1 MLIAWKR
8 LLLFLR
14 NFQLNLNCEDYSL
27 NLDWVLWRNLMKSIR
42 HLLFAVLLI
51 FATCSTVAVSPFM
64 IEDKPLNAALFF
76 GVTFG
81 GKTTDEAKLLIDKVK
96 GYTNLFVVD
105 SWDISLNE
113 TALDEI
119 CEYDTNADLSIIV
132 YFNFVL
138 YNYTYQVGNIYNS
151 TTWDDYGVRPFHMAW
166 LNSARENWGEKFLGI
181 YLYDEPGGKQI
192 DKGHYFGNTTLRTGG
207 NSTIFSNVSSYSDAS
222 NRFVRSVSRSGSMQ
236 HVKNTSIPNSIIEP
250 MPVFTADNALYWFDY
265 LAGYDTVFAEL
276 GWNHNRAQHIA
287 MVRGA
292 ANAQNKDW
300 GAIMTWTYDNPP
312 YLASGPEILEDMLTA
327 YEAGAKYV
335 IIFNYPTYPEDN
347 PYGILS
353 EEHFA
358 AMQQFWT
365 YVRKYPGA
373 YEQTKAQVAFVLPK
387 DYGWGMRTAHD
398 NIWGLWPPD
407 DLAPL
412 IWDKMTTLINRYGLA
427 LDILYDDPQFN
438 FTEKYSKIYLWNSTT
453 DSYT

>member
-1 MLIAWKR
+1 MSVI
-8 LLLFLR
+8 
-14 NFQLNLNCEDYSL
+14 Y
-27 NLDWVLWRNLMKSIR
+27 
-42 HLLFAVLLI
+42 AV
-51 FATCSTVAVSPFM
+51 CSTVIVFPFTVND
-64 IEDKPLNAALFF
+64 ESSNTAFFF
-76 GVTFG
+76 GVTYG

-96 GYTNLFVVD
+96 GYTNLFVLD

-119 CEYDTNADLSIIV
+119 CEYATNAGLNIIV

-138 YNYTYQVGNIYNS
+138 YNYTFQVGNVYNS

-236 HVKNTSIPNSIIEP
+236 HVKNTSIPNSINKP

-365 YVRKYPGA
+365 HTHQHPQDYGK
-373 YEQTKAQVAFVLPK
+373 EKAQVAFVLPK
-387 DYGWGMRTAHD
+387 DYGWGMRTAD
-398 NIWGLWPPD
+398 DKIWGLWPPD